1 MRLLVIAKEPVPGLV
16 KTRLSPP
23 YTPEQAAQL
32 AAAAL
37 GDTLEAVQAVPGTDA
52 VLVLSGRRPQ
62 FVDTALPVVAQ
73 RGDGLAARLSAAFE
87 DATGDGPVLLVGMD
101 TPQLTPTLLASAC
114 AVLASAASGAASPVA
129 VLGPAADGGWWA
141 LGLTRSQPRLLEGV
155 PMSVASTAAA
165 TRQRLVE
172 RGYRVL
178 ELPVLRDVDTATD
191 VAEVAAAAPD
201 TRFAALVRH
210 LEPVPMVTR

>member
-52 VLVLSGRRPQ
+52 ILVLSGRRPH
-62 FVDTALPVVAQ
+62 FVDAALPVVVQ

-87 DATGDGPVLLVGMD
+87 DAAGDGPVLLVGMD
-101 TPQLTPTLLASAC
+101 TPQLTPTLLTSAC

-141 LGLTRSQPRLLEGV
+141 LGLTRGQPRLLDGV
-155 PMSVASTAAA
+155 PMSSSQTAVA
-165 TRQRLVE
+165 TRARLVE
-172 RGYRVL
+172 RGYRVVD
-178 ELPVLRDVDTATD
+178 LPELRDVDLPAD
-191 VAEVAAAAPD
+191 AAQVAAAAPL
-201 TRFAALVRH
+201 TGFAAAVRRFD
-210 LEPVPMVTR
+210 PAAVCS

>member
-52 VLVLSGRRPQ
+52 ILVLSGRRPH
-62 FVDTALPVVAQ
+62 FVDAALPVVVQ

-87 DATGDGPVLLVGMD
+87 DAAGDGPVLLVGMD
-101 TPQLTPTLLASAC
+101 TPQLTPTLLTSAC

-141 LGLTRSQPRLLEGV
+141 LGLTRGQPRLLEGV

-191 VAEVAAAAPD
+191 VVEVAAAAPD
-201 TRFAALVRH
+201 TRFAALVRQ

>member
-1 MRLLVIAKEPVPGLV
+1 
-16 KTRLSPP
+16 
-23 YTPEQAAQL
+23 
-32 AAAAL
+32 
-37 GDTLEAVQAVPGTDA
+37 
-52 VLVLSGRRPQ
+52 
-62 FVDTALPVVAQ
+62 
-73 RGDGLAARLSAAFE
+73 
-87 DATGDGPVLLVGMD
+87 
-101 TPQLTPTLLASAC
+101 
-114 AVLASAASGAASPVA
+114 VLASAASDAASPLA

-141 LGLTRSQPRLLEGV
+141 LGLTRSQPRLLVGV

-201 TRFAALVRH
+201 TRFAALVRQ